1 MMLCPGLDSTWPPLP
16 PDSCDVSRSRAPTSR
31 IFMTGDITLD
41 FKNMTQDILMILGS
55 SFFIYLFYIFLIS
68 IILIYSCELSKSRF
82 FLCCHSVMTSI
93 VHPVTCAQ
101 PDLTHDSVH
110 VIVTFQVS
118 TII

>member
-55 SFFIYLFYIFLIS
+55 SFFIYLFYIFLDNS
-68 IILIYSCELSKSRF
+68 TYVSELSNSRIF
-82 FLCCHSVMTSI
+82 
-93 VHPVTCAQ
+93 CA
-101 PDLTHDSVH
+101 T
-110 VIVTFQVS
+110 TA
-118 TII
+118 

>member
-55 SFFIYLFYIFLIS
+55 SFFIYRFSIYFQ
-68 IILIYSCELSKSRF
+68 IILITHVS
-82 FLCCHSVMTSI
+82 FLKVGSF
-93 VHPVTCAQ
+93 CA
-101 PDLTHDSVH
+101 T
-110 VIVTFQVS
+110 TA
-118 TII
+118 